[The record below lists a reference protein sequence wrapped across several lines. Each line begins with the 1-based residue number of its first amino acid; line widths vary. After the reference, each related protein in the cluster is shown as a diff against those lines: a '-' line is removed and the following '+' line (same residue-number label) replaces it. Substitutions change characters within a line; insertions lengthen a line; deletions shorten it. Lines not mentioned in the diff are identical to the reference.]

1 MRQRANAV
9 LVLGYSST
17 KAGARVNDQ
26 RSWAL
31 VFLAGILNLRRQLLA
46 DCCSGAWRGYDKA
59 AFPRQFGLRRASYS
73 PFLQSSV
80 QFWGFVGGLNLQ
92 ECVVFFCWMDKPDFH
107 NHDDSYARRQNPET
121 ERNLSMYRSPP
132 RRTLLGCAHL
142 PGCLSPRRL
151 LFVDGWDFPGFVF
164 KRSPALAGSC
174 TQCLINAVL
183 VQVKCYFTS
192 PVTRLTWTW
201 LTSSVADAKRQGY
214 A

>member
-1 MRQRANAV
+1 MTKSLRQTVFSASLDRVPRTVGNVAKGMAIRQRANAV
-9 LVLGYSST
+9 LVLGYSSV
-17 KAGARVNDQ
+17 KAGAKVNDQ

-31 VFLAGILNLRRQLLA
+31 VLLAGILNLRRKLLA
-46 DCCSGAWRGYDKA
+46 NGCRRTRGMDDKTA
-59 AFPRQFGLRRASYS
+59 LNGYLGHRRASYS

-80 QFWGFVGGLNLQ
+80 QFWGFVGGLDIQ

-174 TQCLINAVL
+174 TQCLINAL
-183 VQVKCYFTS
+183 
-192 PVTRLTWTW
+192 
-201 LTSSVADAKRQGY
+201 
-214 A
+214 

>member
-1 MRQRANAV
+1 MDDKTALNGY
-9 LVLGYSST
+9 LGH
-17 KAGARVNDQ
+17 
-26 RSWAL
+26 
-31 VFLAGILNLRRQLLA
+31 
-46 DCCSGAWRGYDKA
+46 
-59 AFPRQFGLRRASYS
+59 RRASYS

-80 QFWGFVGGLNLQ
+80 QFWGFVGGLDIQ

-151 LFVDGWDFPGFVF
+151 LFVDGWDFPGFVL

>member
-1 MRQRANAV
+1 
-9 LVLGYSST
+9 LVLGYSSV
-17 KAGARVNDQ
+17 KAGAKVNDQ

-31 VFLAGILNLRRQLLA
+31 VLLAGILNLRRKLLA
-46 DCCSGAWRGYDKA
+46 NGCRRTRGMDDKTA
-59 AFPRQFGLRRASYS
+59 LNGYLGHRRASYS

-121 ERNLSMYRSPP
+121 EHNLSVYRSPP

>member
-1 MRQRANAV
+1 
-9 LVLGYSST
+9 LVLGYSSV
-17 KAGARVNDQ
+17 KAGAKVNDQ

-31 VFLAGILNLRRQLLA
+31 VLLAGILNLRRKLLA
-46 DCCSGAWRGYDKA
+46 NGCRRTRGMDDKTA
-59 AFPRQFGLRRASYS
+59 LNGYLGLRRASYS

-121 ERNLSMYRSPP
+121 EHNLSVYRSPP

-142 PGCLSPRRL
+142 PRCLSPRRL